1 MLRRYRAAASTL
13 RGIKNMAGP
22 FVKGQQ
28 CGQRCAPR
36 WDKLQPDSKSLA
48 VAASVGGSYTVEPGP
63 GPDDAFQ
70 VMNSGTQTHNISGQA
85 HPVSISIQ
93 PGFALLDKADS
104 SSQPRSEASSFHH
117 FPCFCSSAE
126 ATCAFGDFTLFACL
140 PVEKCK
146 YPFILR
152 ITFHGILF
160 CKTKIYIYIYMYPP
174 SKTHSIRPSSTL
186 FICLS
191 VYLSGRL
198 YLTLHVRVLVFSAC
212 WFIAYLIWWRRG
224 IYMWKLHVCRCG
236 LAPLWGLSMEEW
248 RQGEPT
254 LRVHTR
260 EIYRYSALK
269 NANELRLITWYQ
281 AEGDTRK
288 HLCSSQDGTSS

>member
-152 ITFHGILF
+152 ITFMGF
-160 CKTKIYIYIYMYPP
+160 SFVRQKYIYIYIYIPP
-174 SKTHSIRPSSTL
+174 QRLILSDHHPLCLSASL
-186 FICLS
+186 FIFLGDYIWLCTFEFLF
-191 VYLSGRL
+191 
-198 YLTLHVRVLVFSAC
+198 LVPA
-212 WFIAYLIWWRRG
+212 
-224 IYMWKLHVCRCG
+224 
-236 LAPLWGLSMEEW
+236 GLSHTWSGGEEEFTCENCMCADAVW
-248 RQGEPT
+248 LHSGDFPWKNGG
-254 LRVHTR
+254 R
-260 EIYRYSALK
+260 ESRPYACTHARFIDIQLWKYER
-269 NANELRLITWYQ
+269 T
-281 AEGDTRK
+281 
-288 HLCSSQDGTSS
+288 TSDHMIPS